1 MTTTFHRQILVS
13 SLFTILIYTM
23 DNDEVD
29 TLALDW
35 WVITFGTTRGTV
47 RGRVSVDMFAVT
59 GHQWAVIVR

>member
-1 MTTTFHRQILVS
+1 
-13 SLFTILIYTM
+13 M